1 LRQDVLPSGCQG
13 SASTVSGT
21 RATPSPR
28 CPCLAARPHDP
39 VDHDSLRAALIH
51 EYKTQG
57 ADGKITHQL
66 EVLVESHRQQ
76 GPMSQW

>member
-1 LRQDVLPSGCQG
+1 
-13 SASTVSGT
+13 
-21 RATPSPR
+21 
-28 CPCLAARPHDP
+28 